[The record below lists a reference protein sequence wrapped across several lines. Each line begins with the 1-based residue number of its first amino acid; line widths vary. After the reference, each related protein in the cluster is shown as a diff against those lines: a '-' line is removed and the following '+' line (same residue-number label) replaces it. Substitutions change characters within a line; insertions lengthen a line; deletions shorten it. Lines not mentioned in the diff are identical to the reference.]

1 MGGKDWR
8 GEGKAEGVPEV
19 LGGDELLA
27 KPPRQYFV
35 TSLCLLE
42 LTLAEKY
49 CTLTKIFEQ
58 KRRRTLTNLKTMFSM
73 LKKGLPKSKFKHML
87 KFTVL

>member
-35 TSLCLLE
+35 TSLFL
-42 LTLAEKY
+42 LTLTEKY
-49 CTLTKIFEQ
+49 CTLKKIFEQ
-58 KRRRTLTNLKTMFSM
+58 KRRLTLTNLKTMFSI
-73 LKKGLPKSKFKHML
+73 LKK
-87 KFTVL
+87 